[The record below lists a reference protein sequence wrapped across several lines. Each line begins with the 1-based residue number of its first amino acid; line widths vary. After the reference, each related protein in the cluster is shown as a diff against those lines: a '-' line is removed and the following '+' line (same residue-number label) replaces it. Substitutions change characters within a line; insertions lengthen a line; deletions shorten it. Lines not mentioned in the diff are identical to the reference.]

1 VRKIAK
7 RDANHPEIVTALEQ
21 AMCSVVELHQLG
33 DGVPDLL
40 VGNHLVGNV
49 LMEIKTDDGELSPA
63 QVTFHR
69 EWRGPIVTVRN
80 VDEALAAVGL
90 GSRPS
95 SRR

>member
-7 RDANHPEIVTALEQ
+7 RDANHHEIVNVLLA
-21 AMCSVVELHQLG
+21 AHCSVVELHQLG

-40 VGNHLVGNV
+40 VGSSVVGNA
-49 LMEIKTDDGELSPA
+49 LMEIKTDDGELTPD

-80 VDEALAAVGL
+80 VDEALAAAGL
-90 GSRPS
+90 GRHPP
-95 SRR
+95 RVR